1 MDFDN
6 ERLARECEKV
16 VSRVRIILKDK
27 GGPIIMNSLSFIL
40 AEAMF
45 NTSTQPNWEQNLKHV
60 FKAVEEH
67 LKEFAAEA
75 AKVTEGEAQ

>member
-1 MDFDN
+1 MEFDN

-27 GGPIIMNSLSFIL
+27 GGPVIMNSLAFIL

-45 NTSTQPNWEQNLKHV
+45 NTSTQPNWEGNLKHV

-75 AKVTEGEAQ
+75 AKVPDDPA

>member
-6 ERLARECEKV
+6 ERLVRECEKV

-27 GGPIIMNSLSFIL
+27 GGPVIMHSLAFIV

-45 NTSTQPNWEQNLKHV
+45 NISTQPNWEQNLKYLFV
-60 FKAVEEH
+60 GIQQH
-67 LKEFAAEA
+67 LQEFAAEA
-75 AKVTEGEAQ
+75 ENDTDDPA

>member
-1 MDFDN
+1 MEFDN

-27 GGPIIMNSLSFIL
+27 GGPVIMNSLAFIL

-45 NTSTQPNWEQNLKHV
+45 NTSSQPNWAGNLKHV

-67 LKEFAAEA
+67 LEEFATEA

>member
-6 ERLARECEKV
+6 ERLAEECEKV
-16 VSRVRIILKDK
+16 VARVRLILKDK
-27 GGPIIMNSLSFIL
+27 GGPVIMNSLAFIL

-60 FKAVEEH
+60 FKATEEH
-67 LKEFAAEA
+67 LKEFAADTDK
-75 AKVTEGEAQ
+75 AKQ

>member
-27 GGPIIMNSLSFIL
+27 GGPVIMNSLSFIL

-45 NTSTQPNWEQNLKHV
+45 NTSTQPHWEQNLKHV

-75 AKVTEGEAQ
+75 AKVPDDAA

>member
-1 MDFDN
+1 
-6 ERLARECEKV
+6 

-27 GGPIIMNSLSFIL
+27 GGPVIMNSLSFIL

-45 NTSTQPNWEQNLKHV
+45 NTSTQPNWEQNLKHI

-67 LKEFAAEA
+67 LQEFATEA
-75 AKVTEGEAQ
+75 AKVPDDAA

>member
-1 MDFDN
+1 MEFDN

-27 GGPIIMNSLSFIL
+27 GGPVIMNSLAFIL

-45 NTSTQPNWEQNLKHV
+45 NTSTQPNWESNLKHV